1 MAAREHV
8 PNSVKEVTMAENSLE
23 KADEQ
28 VAESMRK
35 LTRAASA
42 MADAIDEGVG
52 VIKHAVKRSGDAAEE
67 VMDDATQ
74 RVKRHPVEAIAA
86 TFTLGVLVGGIIG
99 WMVSRR

>member
-1 MAAREHV
+1 
-8 PNSVKEVTMAENSLE
+8 MAENILE

-35 LTRAASA
+35 LTRSASA

-52 VIKHAVKRSGDAAEE
+52 VIKRAVKRSGDVAEE
-67 VMDDATQ
+67 LMDDTTQ
-74 RVKRHPVEAIAA
+74 RVKRHPVETMAA
-86 TFTLGVLVGGIIG
+86 TFALGVVVGAFIG